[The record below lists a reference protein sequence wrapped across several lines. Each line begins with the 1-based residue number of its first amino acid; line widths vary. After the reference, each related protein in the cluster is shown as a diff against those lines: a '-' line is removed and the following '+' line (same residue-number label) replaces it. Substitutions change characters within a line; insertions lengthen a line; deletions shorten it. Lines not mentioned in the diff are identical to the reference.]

1 MIMNARL
8 RLNNYFST
16 WQKALFIVMLV
27 LLAITITII
36 NMRKTI
42 SIVIDGQEVQV
53 TTLSNKLDKILEN
66 EGIVVS
72 KFDKVSVALDSE
84 VKDGDNIYI
93 NKAVDVEVNV
103 DGKVLKIKS
112 AEDSVEK
119 MLKAENITLG
129 KFDKITPE
137 QSKLLQ
143 NGLKVQITRVNKKIE
158 DEVKHLDFATEV
170 RKNDDLP
177 QGTQNIVQKGEKG
190 EKLITTEIVYED
202 GKEISRKVLKEKL
215 KKKPISQIVDVGT
228 LGVLKPSRGGEDY
241 YTEVLTMSST
251 AYTADRGDDNGVAA
265 MGVNCVRDPDGY
277 STIAV
282 DPRIIPLGTKVYV
295 EGYGYAIAQ
304 DTGGAIKGNI
314 IDLYFNTY
322 NEMINWGRRTVN
334 VYILK

>member
-1 MIMNARL
+1 M
-8 RLNNYFST
+8 
-16 WQKALFIVMLV
+16 
-27 LLAITITII
+27 
-36 NMRKTI
+36 
-42 SIVIDGQEVQV
+42 
-53 TTLSNKLDKILEN
+53 
-66 EGIVVS
+66 
-72 KFDKVSVALDSE
+72 
-84 VKDGDNIYI
+84 
-93 NKAVDVEVNV
+93 
-103 DGKVLKIKS
+103 LKIKS

-119 MLKAENITLG
+119 MLEAENITLG

-177 QGTQNIVQKGEKG
+177 QGTQNIVQEGEKG